1 MKIIFMGTPDFAV
14 PCLEELIALNHE
26 IVGVFTQPDKK
37 KGRGYTLTAPPVKE
51 LALKHNLPVYQPIT
65 LKTDDSIDLINSLQ
79 PDLIVVVAYG
89 KILPES
95 ILKIPNKGCINV
107 HGSLLPKYRGAAPI
121 QWSVINGEK
130 VTGITTMYMDAGLDT
145 GDMILKSET
154 TIDEDETSGELYDR
168 LKIMGAKLLVE
179 TINQLEKGIITREQ
193 QDNNQSSY
201 APMLDKSLS
210 NIDWNLRAE
219 TIHNLVRGLNP
230 WPVAMT
236 TLESKN
242 LKIYRTK
249 VSNQVVSLKPGEVK
263 SIRPFI
269 VCCGENT
276 AIEILELQLE
286 SKKRMNADDFL
297 RGYKLKEGTILG
309 G

>member
-65 LKTDDSIDLINSLQ
+65 LKTDDSIDLINSLK

-219 TIHNLVRGLNP
+219 AIHNLVRGLNP

-263 SIRPFI
+263 SISPFI

>member
-219 TIHNLVRGLNP
+219 AIHNLVRGLNP